1 MATKVS
7 LQATQTAAVP
17 AKLNLFL
24 HVTGQRPDGYHLLE
38 SVFVAID
45 WYDTLAV
52 TVDDS
57 GQIQRT
63 GDIDWPHE
71 KDLAVRAAQALYAQG
86 RNDGR
91 LPAQAGCQLMLKK
104 AIPHGAGLGGG
115 SADAAYTLRLLN
127 ALWQLNYPTDHL
139 AAIGLGLGAD
149 VPFFLGPPSAHV
161 RGIGEEIVHYP
172 MAAQTFVV
180 VVPPVQVPTA
190 AIFRDPGLVRS
201 TPSLPPEALRE
212 AATAPVWT
220 LGHNDLQTVAC
231 RQFPAIAQYLSQMQD
246 CASSLGLPRE
256 ACRMSGSGSALF
268 VSCADRPQAETL
280 ATRLSAQFKQSP
292 GGPPRGHENS
302 LQSPS
307 HTKESPVTIRV
318 CHRHF

>member
-1 MATKVS
+1 MATTES
-7 LQATQTAAVP
+7 AQTTQTAAVP

-45 WYDTLAV
+45 WYDTLEV
-52 TVDDS
+52 SVDNS
-57 GQIQRT
+57 GKIQRT
-63 GDIDWPHE
+63 GDIDWPE
-71 KDLAVRAAQALYAQG
+71 DKDLTVRAAQALYGQG
-86 RNDGR
+86 RRDGR
-91 LPAQAGCQLMLKK
+91 LPAHAGCHLLLNK

-127 ALWQLNYPTDHL
+127 ALWQLHYPTASL

-149 VPFFLGPPSAHV
+149 IPFFLGSPSAHV
-161 RGIGEEIVHYP
+161 RGIGEDIVDYP

-190 AIFRDPGLVRS
+190 AIFRDARLVRS
-201 TPSLPPEALRE
+201 TPALPPQALRE

-220 LGHNDLQTVAC
+220 LGHNDLEAVASL
-231 RQFPAIAQYLSQMQD
+231 QFPTIAQYLSQMQD
-246 CASSLGLPRE
+246 CAIALGLPQE

-280 ATRLSAQFKQSP
+280 AARLSVHFGQS
-292 GGPPRGHENS
+292 
-302 LQSPS
+302 QSGSQNKPQIPS
-307 HTKESPVTIRV
+307 QGKKSPLTIRV
-318 CHRHF
+318 CQQHF